1 MERELCAQLT
11 TLAVLLLSETDG
23 TADQPQPKQVT
34 TKGKGKKRAAET
46 GEHLLTYGGTLQQPH
61 STRFHRCSRN
71 YSIAD
76 LQAGDCG
83 IFLIPCPAL
92 PPYRMQK
99 PYMAPREA

>member
-11 TLAVLLLSETDG
+11 TLAVLLLSEADG

-61 STRFHRCSRN
+61 FSRLHCCSQC
-71 YSIAD
+71 YSIPD
-76 LQAGDCG
+76 LQAGNCG
-83 IFLIPCPAL
+83 IACLAL
-92 PPYRMQK
+92 PTYRMHNL
-99 PYMAPREA
+99 YVAP